1 MSTQRE
7 TLINHIVEME
17 EDEAN
22 DLARKMLDEGYAP
35 LELLSHCREAMD
47 IVGKRYEDGEYFLPE
62 LMMAGEM
69 LNDISGIAKPLI
81 EQAGDEEKKECL
93 GTIVLG
99 TVHGDLHDIGKN
111 IVTFM
116 LEINGYEV
124 IDLGIDVPIAEFIS
138 AIEEHE
144 PQVVGLSGFLTLAFD
159 SMKDTV
165 EAIAEA
171 GLRDKVKIMIGGGQ
185 VDEAVM
191 SHTGADAF
199 GLNAL
204 TAVSLCKGWMGQEA
218 AA

>member
-1 MSTQRE
+1 MSTERK
-7 TLINHIVEME
+7 TLINYIVEMA

-22 DLARKMLDEGYAP
+22 ALARKMLDNGYDP

-47 IVGKRYEDGEYFLPE
+47 IVGSRYEQGEYFLPE

-81 EQAGDEEKKECL
+81 QHAGGEEKKKSL

-99 TVHGDLHDIGKN
+99 TVYGDLHDIGKN

-144 PQVVGLSGFLTLAFD
+144 PQVVALSGFLTLAFD
-159 SMKDTV
+159 SMKETV
-165 EAIAEA
+165 EAITAA
-171 GLRDKVKIMIGGGQ
+171 GLRNKVKIMIGGGQ
-185 VDEAVM
+185 VDEAIM
-191 SHTGADAF
+191 FHTGADAF

-204 TAVSLCKGWMGQEA
+204 TAVSLCKGWMGEEA
-218 AA
+218 TT